1 MMVRRA
7 RQLAQEAQAAIDQRL
22 LVASSDKIKAALRFA
37 PGDPAVIRVAARFL
51 TLNGQDRAF
60 GYWDQLVGSGAATLS
75 DRQEMVRLA
84 LDLNRVEIAQPALV
98 DLLREF
104 PTNQLNQEL
113 GLELLAATGGAS
125 ALEAAAD
132 QVLRQFP
139 GSAMAV
145 IIRARA
151 QLGSTNDEQVK
162 LALDSLEQ
170 IASGAA
176 TVRLPAV
183 RILTE
188 TSRLPVTERRRWA
201 EILVGEEDA
210 LVSDRLLG
218 WDVLWHTDSES
229 RPEIVRKVQALLNA
243 EKDETDLVAVAGWF
257 TRHGRNDLADSLLPA
272 AAAKTS
278 EAIFLSRVEVLA
290 EAKMWQEATILVE
303 EVGRQ
308 HSLDAVACAKAFLAQ
323 RQGRTEEAATQLKSA
338 VESVG
343 TRWRRLDFLAGY
355 ARQLDQIAISLD
367 AWNRLLDEPRFAF
380 SSAVNIL
387 KNLPDHSFAEIE
399 RRAVRTL
406 ARLQPRDAEIQ
417 AQNAYLDLL
426 AGEKIDHAAQTFEKL
441 QGAYPDS
448 PNLVFG
454 LAFSKLRQNHPEKA
468 LNLIEQQTLDW
479 SQAEPHHRVIYATVL
494 AGNNQFRDARL
505 QAEKVARNQLRPLE
519 QKLVAELQS
528 GR

>member
-1 MMVRRA
+1 
-7 RQLAQEAQAAIDQRL
+7 
-22 LVASSDKIKAALRFA
+22 
-37 PGDPAVIRVAARFL
+37 
-51 TLNGQDRAF
+51 
-60 GYWDQLVGSGAATLS
+60 
-75 DRQEMVRLA
+75 MVRLA
-84 LDLNRVEIAQPALV
+84 LDLNRVEVAQPALL
-98 DLLREF
+98 DLLREY

-125 ALEAAAD
+125 ASEAAAD

-139 GSAMAV
+139 SSATAV
-145 IIRARA
+145 IIKARA
-151 QLGSTNDEQVK
+151 QLGSTNEVQVK
-162 LALDSLEQ
+162 LALDSLKQ
-170 IASGAA
+170 IVSGAA

-188 TSRLPVTERRRWA
+188 TSRLPLTERRRWA
-201 EILVGEEDA
+201 EMLVGEEGA
-210 LVSDRLLG
+210 LVPDRLLG
-218 WDVLWHTDSES
+218 WDVLWHADSES

-243 EKDETDLVAVAGWF
+243 EKDKTDLVAVAGWF
-257 TRHGRNDLADSLLPA
+257 TRHGRNHLADSLLPGA
-272 AAAKTS
+272 AAMTS
-278 EAIFLSRVEVLA
+278 GAIFLSRVEVLA
-290 EAKMWQEATILVE
+290 EAKLWQEAAALVTQ
-303 EVGRQ
+303 VGRQ
-308 HSLDAVACAKAFLAQ
+308 HSPDAVACAKAFLAQ

-355 ARQLDQIAISLD
+355 ARQLDQTSIALD

-399 RRAVRTL
+399 RREVRAL

-426 AGEKIDHAAQTFEKL
+426 AEEKTDLAAQTFERL
-441 QGAYPDS
+441 HGAHPDS
-448 PNLVFG
+448 PHLVFG
-454 LAFSKLRQNHPEKA
+454 LAFSKLRQNQPEKA

-479 SQAEPHHRVIYATVL
+479 SQAEPHHRVIYATIL
-494 AGNNQFRDARL
+494 AGNNQFREARL

-519 QKLVAELQS
+519 QKLAAEMQS